1 MIATIKKWGNS
12 QGIRLPKDLLETV
25 SLREND
31 QVEITI
37 ENECILIKP
46 LIKRHKS
53 LEARV
58 AEYSGDYSCSE
69 WDTGEKKGKEV

>member
-25 SLREND
+25 KLSEND

-37 ENECILIKP
+37 ENEWIIIKP
-46 LIKRHKS
+46 LDKKHKTF
-53 LEARV
+53 EERV
-58 AEYSGDYSCSE
+58 AEYSEDYMCSE
-69 WDTGEKKGKEV
+69 WDTGDNKGKEV